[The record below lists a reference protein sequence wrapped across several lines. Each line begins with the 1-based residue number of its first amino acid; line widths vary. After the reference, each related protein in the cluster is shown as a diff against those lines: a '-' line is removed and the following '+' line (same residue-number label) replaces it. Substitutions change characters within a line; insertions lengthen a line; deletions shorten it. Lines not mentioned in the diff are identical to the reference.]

1 MTTSDQATAE
11 QATFVMEHFRV
22 FEPGRLEV
30 EGRWDG
36 VHGVDLDES
45 ALVLHVEG
53 RVDRVDA
60 ESVQRTPHTW
70 RARFAWD
77 GTPTAIDGAFL
88 EVGGRLVVEIGAR
101 PSTRRRLG
109 RPTRPA
115 RPMPAESTASASEHA
130 EGDIVSVHAALAAAQ
145 DRLAE
150 AQDETELA
158 HEAARRA
165 REDADRERSRR
176 QSETTRHRA
185 ALDNLKEVADEALRA
200 ERARRQ
206 QLERAVADAEAR
218 ARRLEAARELEQPAE
233 GVDEAGRLR
242 QAVIE
247 LEASLDEARRAGA
260 DAAGEAGRLR
270 DRLASV
276 RAALEGGG

>member
-1 MTTSDQATAE
+1 MRTGDRAPAE

-22 FEPGRLEV
+22 LAPGRLEV

-60 ESVQRTPHTW
+60 ESVQRTPRTW
-70 RARFAWD
+70 RARFVWD
-77 GTPTAIDGAFL
+77 GIPTAIDGAFL

-101 PSTRRRLG
+101 PSARHRLG

-115 RPMPAESTASASEHA
+115 RPVAAQSTASEDVDP
-130 EGDIVSVHAALAAAQ
+130 DIVSVHAALAAAQ

-158 HEAARRA
+158 REAARRA
-165 REDADRERSRR
+165 REDADRERTRR
-176 QSETTRHRA
+176 ENEAMRLRG
-185 ALDNLKEVADEALRA
+185 ALDKLKEVADEALRA
-200 ERARRQ
+200 EHARAEG
-206 QLERAVADAEAR
+206 LERAVADAEGR
-218 ARRLEAARELEQPAE
+218 VMRLEAELEQAVE
-233 GVDEAGRLR
+233 EAGRLR
-242 QAVIE
+242 QAVVG
-247 LEASLDEARRAGA
+247 LEVSLNDARRAGA
-260 DAAGEAGRLR
+260 DATREAGRLR
-270 DRLASV
+270 DRLATI
-276 RAALEGGG
+276 RAAIGDAADG